1 MFQLN
6 HSLKRRSN
14 MSQTSANEP
23 LPVIWAISGYRLT
36 DVFRQ
41 VAPELDGRA
50 SVSIIHRGYE
60 EALAEIERR
69 SERHHCDVIVAAGS
83 HGAYL
88 RRNLPHPVALVKVGG
103 SDLLAALCKARQ
115 LSDRIAILM
124 LKRIPPEIQRFADLF
139 FLPLVLRSYE
149 TSEEARHCLRQLA
162 SEGIQVVVGPG
173 QVADL
178 ADEAGLTG
186 VLVYS
191 AESVRAAFDDA
202 IEMATA
208 QRAEKSRRTQ
218 LDSILYHLGDGVI
231 AVNMDARIV
240 MANPAAEQLTGKSV
254 RTTLGK
260 PLRDVLPALQ
270 LGHVLA
276 TGKAELGAVEE
287 LAGKS
292 IVVDRVPLFDEGKQ
306 TGAILALHGSSRLEL
321 AVSKLRAHT
330 HRRSQVARY
339 RLDDVVSA
347 SPAMQHVIAQCKVF
361 AQHSDAGILIYGE
374 SGTGKELLAQGIHNA
389 SRRARHPFI
398 AINCGAF
405 TETLLESELFG
416 YDEGAFTGARKQGK
430 AGLFEAANDGT
441 LFLDE
446 IGEMPLP
453 LQTRLLRA
461 LQEKEIMRVGSV
473 DALPVNVRVVAATH
487 RDLASM
493 VAGGLFREDLYYRLN
508 ILRVDVPP
516 LRERREDIEVL
527 VRKLVPAALAR
538 TGLEALCPDVLKTV
552 QPVMQNYG
560 WPGNVRELENAV
572 ERLTMIC
579 LATGRAVKPFE
590 MSEALDPAAS
600 RAHGPGVRPAPPAN
614 APLPKRRARIS
625 PEDMERM
632 LVDCQGD
639 HQEAARRL
647 GVSRTTLWRWRTRG

>member
-1 MFQLN
+1 
-6 HSLKRRSN
+6 
-14 MSQTSANEP
+14 MSQPSPNEP
-23 LPVIWAISGYRLT
+23 LPIIWAISGYRLT

-41 VAPELDGRA
+41 VAPEMEDRA
-50 SVSIIHRGYE
+50 SISIIHRGYE
-60 EALAEIERR
+60 EALAEIQQR

-115 LSDRIAILM
+115 LSDRIAIVM
-124 LKRIPPEIQRFADLF
+124 LKRIPPELQRFADLF
-139 FLPLVLRSYE
+139 SLPLVLRSYE
-149 TSEEARHCLRQLA
+149 TAEDARHCLRQLA
-162 SEGIQVVVGPG
+162 SDGIQVVVGPG

-191 AESVRAAFDDA
+191 AESVQTAFDDA
-202 IEMATA
+202 IEMAAA

-231 AVNMDARIV
+231 AVDMDARIV
-240 MANPAAEQLTGKSV
+240 MANPAAEQLTGRSV
-254 RTTLGK
+254 RTALGK
-260 PLRDVLPALQ
+260 PLRAVLPALQ
-270 LGHVLA
+270 LGHVI
-276 TGKAELGAVEE
+276 TSGTPELGAVEE

-306 TGAILALHGSSRLEL
+306 TGAILALHGSNRLEL

-330 HRRSQVARY
+330 HRRSQVAKY
-339 RLDDVVSA
+339 RLENMVSA
-347 SPAMQHVIAQCKVF
+347 SPAMQRVIAQCKVF
-361 AQHSDAGILIYGE
+361 AQHSDAGILIHGA
-374 SGTGKELLAQGIHNA
+374 SGTGKELLAHGIHNA
-389 SRRARHPFI
+389 SRRASQPFI
-398 AINCGAF
+398 AINCGAI

-430 AGLFEAANDGT
+430 AGLFEAANGGT

-461 LQEKEIMRVGSV
+461 LQEKEITRVGSV
-473 DALPVNVRVVAATH
+473 DPLPVNVRIVSATH

-493 VAGGLFREDLYYRLN
+493 LASGQFREDLFYRLN

-516 LRERREDIEVL
+516 LRERPEDIEVL

-538 TGLEALCPDVLKTV
+538 TGLEALCPAVLAAV
-552 QPVMQNYG
+552 QPVMQRYA

-579 LATGRAVKPFE
+579 LASGSAIRPFE
-590 MSEALDPAAS
+590 MNELLDQAVHRPGRPDMPAPATATLRKRRPRAS
-600 RAHGPGVRPAPPAN
+600 R
-614 APLPKRRARIS
+614 
-625 PEDMERM
+625 EDAERV
-632 LVDCQGD
+632 LEDCLGD

-647 GVSRTTLWRWRTRG
+647 GVSRTTLWRWLTRG

>member
-1 MFQLN
+1 
-6 HSLKRRSN
+6 
-14 MSQTSANEP
+14 MSQPSPNEP
-23 LPVIWAISGYRLT
+23 LPIIWAISGYRLT

-41 VAPELDGRA
+41 VAPEMEDRA
-50 SVSIIHRGYE
+50 SISIIHRGYE
-60 EALAEIERR
+60 EALAEIQQR

-115 LSDRIAILM
+115 LSDRIAIVM
-124 LKRIPPEIQRFADLF
+124 LKRIPPELQRFADLF
-139 FLPLVLRSYE
+139 SLPLVLRSYE
-149 TSEEARHCLRQLA
+149 TAEDARHCLRQLA
-162 SEGIQVVVGPG
+162 SDGIQVVVGPG

-191 AESVRAAFDDA
+191 AESVQTAFDDA
-202 IEMATA
+202 IEMAAA

-231 AVNMDARIV
+231 AVDMDARIV
-240 MANPAAEQLTGKSV
+240 MANPAAEQLTGRSV
-254 RTTLGK
+254 RTALGK
-260 PLRDVLPALQ
+260 PLRAVLPALQ
-270 LGHVLA
+270 LGHVIISG
-276 TGKAELGAVEE
+276 TPELGAVEE

-306 TGAILALHGSSRLEL
+306 TGAILALHGSNRLEL

-330 HRRSQVARY
+330 HRRSQVAKY
-339 RLDDVVSA
+339 RLENMVSA
-347 SPAMQHVIAQCKVF
+347 SPAMQRVIAQCTVF
-361 AQHSDAGILIYGE
+361 AQHSDAGILIHGE
-374 SGTGKELLAQGIHNA
+374 SGTGKELLAHGIHNA
-389 SRRARHPFI
+389 SRRASQPFI
-398 AINCGAF
+398 AINCGAI

-430 AGLFEAANDGT
+430 AGLFEAANGGT

-461 LQEKEIMRVGSV
+461 LQEKEITRVGSV
-473 DALPVNVRVVAATH
+473 DPLPVNVRIVSATH

-493 VAGGLFREDLYYRLN
+493 LASGQFREDLFYRLN

-516 LRERREDIEVL
+516 LRERPEDIEVL

-538 TGLEALCPDVLKTV
+538 TGLDALCPAVLAAV
-552 QPVMQNYG
+552 QPVMQRYA

-579 LATGRAVKPFE
+579 LASGSAIRPFE
-590 MSEALDPAAS
+590 MSELLDQAVHRPGRPDMPAPATATLSKRRPRAS
-600 RAHGPGVRPAPPAN
+600 R
-614 APLPKRRARIS
+614 
-625 PEDMERM
+625 EDAERV
-632 LVDCQGD
+632 LEDCLGD

-647 GVSRTTLWRWRTRG
+647 GVSRTTLWRWLTQG

>member
-1 MFQLN
+1 
-6 HSLKRRSN
+6 
-14 MSQTSANEP
+14 MSQPSPNEP
-23 LPVIWAISGYRLT
+23 LPSVWAISGHRLT

-41 VAPELDGRA
+41 VAPAMEGRA
-50 SVSIIHRGYE
+50 SISIIHRGYE

-88 RRNLPHPVALVKVGG
+88 RRNLPHPVALVKIGG
-103 SDLLAALCKARQ
+103 SDLLAALCKARR

-124 LKRIPPEIQRFADLF
+124 LHGIPPELQHFADLF
-139 FLPLVLRSYE
+139 SLPVVLRSYE
-149 TSEEARHCLRQLA
+149 TAEEARHCLRQLA
-162 SEGIQVVVGPG
+162 SDGIQVVVGPG

-191 AESVRAAFDDA
+191 AQSVQTAFDDA
-202 IEMATA
+202 IEMAAA

-218 LDSILYHLGDGVI
+218 LDSILYHLGDGVV
-231 AVNMDARIV
+231 AVDMDARIV

-254 RTTLGK
+254 RTALGK

-270 LGHVLA
+270 LGPVIA
-276 TGKAELGAVEE
+276 SGTPELGAVEE

-292 IVVDRVPLFDEGKQ
+292 IVVDRVPLFDQGRQ

-330 HRRSQVARY
+330 HRRSQVAKY

-347 SPAMQHVIAQCKVF
+347 SPAMQRVIAQCKVF
-361 AQHSDAGILIYGE
+361 AQHSDAGILIHGE
-374 SGTGKELLAQGIHNA
+374 SGTGKELLAHGIHNA
-389 SRRARHPFI
+389 SRRVSHPFI

-430 AGLFEAANDGT
+430 AGLFEAAHGGT

-473 DALPVNVRVVAATH
+473 DPLPIDVRVVSATH

-493 VAGGLFREDLYYRLN
+493 VASGRFREDLFYRLN

-516 LRERREDIEVL
+516 LRDRPEDIEIL
-527 VRKLVPAALAR
+527 VRERVPVALAR
-538 TGLEALCPDVLKTV
+538 TGLDALCAEVLAAV
-552 QPVMQNYG
+552 QPVMRSYA

-579 LATGRAVKPFE
+579 LATGRAIRSFE
-590 MSEALDPAAS
+590 MSELLDQAVHRPQRYEIPAPAAATTRRRRPRAS
-600 RAHGPGVRPAPPAN
+600 REDAE
-614 APLPKRRARIS
+614 RALA
-625 PEDMERM
+625 DA
-632 LVDCQGD
+632 QGD

-647 GVSRTTLWRWRTRG
+647 GVSRTTLWRRLTRP

>member
-1 MFQLN
+1 
-6 HSLKRRSN
+6 
-14 MSQTSANEP
+14 MSQLSGNEP
-23 LPVIWAISGYRLT
+23 LPVIWAISGHRLT

-41 VAPELDGRA
+41 VAPEMEDRA
-50 SVSIIHRGYE
+50 SISIIHRGYE
-60 EALAEIERR
+60 SALAEIERR
-69 SERHHCDVIVAAGS
+69 GERHPCDVIVASGS
-83 HGAYL
+83 HGAFL
-88 RRNLPHPVALVKVGG
+88 RRNVSYPVALVKVGG

-124 LKRIPPEIQRFADLF
+124 LKRIPPELKRFASLF
-139 FLPLVLRSYE
+139 SLPLVLRAYE
-149 TSEEARHCLRQLA
+149 TAEEARHCLRQLA
-162 SEGIQVVVGPG
+162 SDGIQVVVGPG

-191 AESVRAAFDDA
+191 AESVRVAFDDA
-202 IEMATA
+202 IEMAAA

-218 LDSILYHLGDGVI
+218 LDSILYHLGDGVV
-231 AVNMDARIV
+231 ALDMAGRVV
-240 MANPAAEQLTGKSV
+240 MANPAAEQLTGRPV
-254 RTTLGK
+254 RNALGRS
-260 PLRDVLPALQ
+260 LGDVLPALQ
-270 LGHVLA
+270 LGQVITRGA
-276 TGKAELGAVEE
+276 PELGAVQE

-306 TGAILALHGSSRLEL
+306 TGAVLTLHGSNRLEL

-339 RLDDVVSA
+339 QLDDVVSA
-347 SPAMQHVIAQCKVF
+347 SPAMQRVIAQCKVF
-361 AQHSDAGILIYGE
+361 AQHSDAGILIHGE

-398 AINCGAF
+398 ATNCGAF

-430 AGLFEAANDGT
+430 AGLFEAANGGT

-473 DALPVNVRVVAATH
+473 DPLPVDVRVVAATH
-487 RDLASM
+487 RDLAAM
-493 VAGGLFREDLYYRLN
+493 VGTGRFREDLFYRLN

-516 LRERREDIEVL
+516 LRERPQDIEVL
-527 VRKLVPAALAR
+527 VRNRVPAALAR
-538 TGLEALCPDVLKTV
+538 IGLEALSVEVLAAV
-552 QPVMQNYG
+552 LPSMRRYA
-560 WPGNVRELENAV
+560 WPGNVRELENAI

-579 LATGRAVKPFE
+579 LANGGAI
-590 MSEALDPAAS
+590 
-600 RAHGPGVRPAPPAN
+600 RPAEINDLLDAAAHRPRRPDAVAPAT
-614 APLPKRRARIS
+614 PRRRRPRPS
-625 PEDMERM
+625 REDAERT
-632 LVDCQGD
+632 LADCHGD

-647 GVSRTTLWRWRTRG
+647 GVSRTTLWRWLTQAA

>member
-1 MFQLN
+1 M
-6 HSLKRRSN
+6 SLLLP
-14 MSQTSANEP
+14 NEP
-23 LPVIWAISGYRLT
+23 LPVIWAISGHRLT

-41 VAPELDGRA
+41 VAPELEGRA
-50 SVSIIHRGYE
+50 SISIIHRGYE
-60 EALAEIERR
+60 SALAEIEQR
-69 SERHHCDVIVAAGS
+69 SQRHPCDVIVASGS
-83 HGAYL
+83 HGAFL
-88 RRNLPHPVALVKVGG
+88 RRNVSYPVALVKVGG
-103 SDLLAALCKARQ
+103 SDLLSALCKARE

-124 LKRIPPEIQRFADLF
+124 LKRIPPELKHFASLF
-139 FLPLVLRSYE
+139 ALPLVLRSYE
-149 TSEEARHCLRQLA
+149 TAEEARHCLRQLA
-162 SEGIQVVVGPG
+162 SDGIQVVVGPG

-191 AESVRAAFDDA
+191 AESVRVAYDDA
-202 IEMATA
+202 IEMAAA

-218 LDSILYHLGDGVI
+218 LDSILYHLGDGVV
-231 AVNMDARIV
+231 AVDMASRVV
-240 MANPAAEQLTGKSV
+240 MANPAAEQLTGRPV
-254 RTTLGK
+254 RTALGL
-260 PLRDVLPALQ
+260 PLRDVLPTLQ
-270 LGHVLA
+270 LGQVLTRGA
-276 TGKAELGAVEE
+276 PELGAVQE

-292 IVVDRVPLFDEGKQ
+292 IVVDRVPLYDEGKQ
-306 TGAILALHGSSRLEL
+306 TGAILALHGSNRLEL

-330 HRRSQVARY
+330 HRRSQVAKY
-339 RLDDVVSA
+339 LLDDVVSA
-347 SPAMQHVIAQCKVF
+347 APAMQRVVAQCKVF
-361 AQHSDAGILIYGE
+361 AQYSDAGILIYGE

-430 AGLFEAANDGT
+430 AGLFEAANGGT

-473 DALPVNVRVVAATH
+473 DPLPVNVRVVAATH
-487 RDLASM
+487 RDLAAM
-493 VAGGLFREDLYYRLN
+493 VGNGQFREDLFYRLN

-516 LRERREDIEVL
+516 LRDRSEDIDVL

-538 TGLEALCPDVLKTV
+538 TELHALSEEVLAAV
-552 QPVMQNYG
+552 LPVMRRYA

-579 LATGRAVKPFE
+579 LANGRAIRPFE
-590 MSEALDPAAS
+590 MSDLLDAAAQRPS
-600 RAHGPGVRPAPPAN
+600 RPDTAPTATPR
-614 APLPKRRARIS
+614 KRRRRAPR
-625 PEDMERM
+625 EEAEGVLRA
-632 LVDCQGD
+632 CQGD
-639 HQEAARRL
+639 HGEAARQL
-647 GVSRTTLWRWRTRG
+647 GVSRTTLWRWLTQE

>member
-1 MFQLN
+1 
-6 HSLKRRSN
+6 
-14 MSQTSANEP
+14 MSQFSPNEP
-23 LPVIWAISGYRLT
+23 LPVIWAISGHRLI

-41 VAPELDGRA
+41 VAPDMEGRA
-50 SVSIIHRGYE
+50 SISIIHRGYE
-60 EALAEIERR
+60 EALSEIELR

-124 LKRIPPEIQRFADLF
+124 LKRIPPELQHFADLF
-139 FLPLVLRSYE
+139 SLPLVLRSYE
-149 TSEEARHCLRQLA
+149 TAEEARHCLRQLA
-162 SEGIQVVVGPG
+162 NDGIQVVVGPG

-178 ADEAGLTG
+178 ADEVGLTG

-191 AESVRAAFDDA
+191 AESVQTAFDDA
-202 IEMATA
+202 IEMAAA

-218 LDSILYHLGDGVI
+218 LDSILYHLGDGVV
-231 AVNMDARIV
+231 AVDMDAHIV
-240 MANPAAEQLTGKSV
+240 MANPAAEQLTGKPI
-254 RTTLGK
+254 RAALGK
-260 PLRDVLPALQ
+260 PFGDVLPALH
-270 LGHVLA
+270 LRHVI
-276 TGKAELGAVEE
+276 TSGTPELGAVEE

-292 IVVDRVPLFDEGKQ
+292 IIVDRVPLFDEGKQ
-306 TGAILALHGSSRLEL
+306 TGAILALHGSNRLEL

-330 HRRSQVARY
+330 HRRSQVAKY
-339 RLDDVVSA
+339 RLDDMVSA
-347 SPAMQHVIAQCKVF
+347 SPAMRRVIAQSKVF
-361 AQHSDAGILIYGE
+361 AQHSDAGILIHGE

-389 SRRARHPFI
+389 SRRARNPFI

-430 AGLFEAANDGT
+430 AGLFEAADGGT

-473 DALPVNVRVVAATH
+473 DPLPINVRVVAATH

-493 VAGGLFREDLYYRLN
+493 VASGQFREDLFYRLN

-516 LRERREDIEVL
+516 LRERPEDIEVL

-538 TGLEALCPDVLKTV
+538 TGLDSLCSDVLAAV
-552 QPVMQNYG
+552 QPVMRQYA

-579 LATGRAVKPFE
+579 LATGSAIRPTE
-590 MSEALDPAAS
+590 MSELLDQAMQRRRNPEVSATEAATIRKRRPRAS
-600 RAHGPGVRPAPPAN
+600 REEAGRV
-614 APLPKRRARIS
+614 L
-625 PEDMERM
+625 E
-632 LVDCQGD
+632 DCQGD
-639 HQEAARRL
+639 HREAARRL
-647 GVSRTTLWRWRTRG
+647 GVSRTTLWRWLTQG

>member
-1 MFQLN
+1 
-6 HSLKRRSN
+6 
-14 MSQTSANEP
+14 MSQYSPNEP

-41 VAPELDGRA
+41 VAPAMEDRA
-50 SVSIIHRGYE
+50 SISIIHCGYE
-60 EALAEIERR
+60 EALAEIEQR

-88 RRNLPHPVALVKVGG
+88 RRNLPHPVALVQVGG

-124 LKRIPPEIQRFADLF
+124 LKRIPPELQRFADLF
-139 FLPLVLRSYE
+139 ALPLVLRSYE
-149 TSEEARHCLRQLA
+149 TAEEARHCIRQLA
-162 SEGIQVVVGPG
+162 SDGIQVVVGPG

-191 AESVRAAFDDA
+191 AESVQTAFDDA
-202 IEMATA
+202 IEMAAA

-218 LDSILYHLGDGVI
+218 LDSILYHLGDGVV
-231 AVNMDARIV
+231 AVDMDGRIV
-240 MANPAAEQLTGKSV
+240 MANPAAEQLTGRSV
-254 RTTLGK
+254 RTALGK
-260 PLRDVLPALQ
+260 YLRDALPALQ
-270 LGHVLA
+270 LGHVI
-276 TGKAELGAVEE
+276 TRGTPELGAVEE

-306 TGAILALHGSSRLEL
+306 TGAILALHGSNRLEL

-330 HRRSQVARY
+330 HRRSQVAKY
-339 RLDDVVSA
+339 LLDNMVSA
-347 SPAMQHVIAQCKVF
+347 SPAMQRVIAQCKVF
-361 AQHSDAGILIYGE
+361 AQHSDAGILIHGE
-374 SGTGKELLAQGIHNA
+374 SGTGKELLAHGIHNA
-389 SRRARHPFI
+389 SQRANHPFI
-398 AINCGAF
+398 AINCGAI

-430 AGLFEAANDGT
+430 AGLFEAAHCGT

-461 LQEKEIMRVGSV
+461 LQEKEITRVGSV
-473 DALPVNVRVVAATH
+473 DPIPVNVRVVSATH

-493 VAGGLFREDLYYRLN
+493 VAGSQFREDLFYRLN

-516 LRERREDIEVL
+516 LRERPEDIEVL

-538 TGLEALCPDVLKTV
+538 TGQDALCPAVLAAV
-552 QPVMQNYG
+552 QPVMQRYA

-579 LATGRAVKPFE
+579 LATGSAIRPFE
-590 MSEALDPAAS
+590 MNELLDQAVHRPRHPDMPVLA
-600 RAHGPGVRPAPPAN
+600 PVR
-614 APLPKRRARIS
+614 LRKRRPRASLEEAERVL
-625 PEDMERM
+625 EDC
-632 LVDCQGD
+632 LGD
-639 HQEAARRL
+639 HQEAARQL
-647 GVSRTTLWRWRTRG
+647 GVSRTTLWRWLTQG